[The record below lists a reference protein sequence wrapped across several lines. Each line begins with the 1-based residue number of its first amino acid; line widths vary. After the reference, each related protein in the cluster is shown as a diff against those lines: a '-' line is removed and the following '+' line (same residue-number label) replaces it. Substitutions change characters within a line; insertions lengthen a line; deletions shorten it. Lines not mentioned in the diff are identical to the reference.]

1 MLYPLGTVATLSP
14 AMMAQMRTVA
24 APSAAALRSV
34 ASAPTAAA
42 SAATSFSII
51 PEAYRRLE
59 EPVKIAESSVAP
71 GSIFVTAWP
80 FVRLSDSQVK
90 ATLDAIT
97 GPSGVGPAVVPGLA
111 AASGVGSGDPVAR
124 ARSLAPS
131 FLATG
136 FIRDEGV
143 DQSVTRGYIW
153 IAMSW
158 GTPQSRLGA
167 GRAAKAILGEALK
180 LAGASFASGKPSAG
194 QVWSSAQTPGT
205 VAADESDSS
214 IEDAA
219 KKGVLALAQGL
230 SAIAGGLGF
239 SGTVSFP
246 ASRAR
251 SQVRSLANTMFNAAR
266 AASEG
271 PVLVQQAEQLA
282 AQALSLPDQAA
293 AGQAILQ
300 AKQRL
305 LEFKRYIL
313 EGSAQAT
320 AAAQLCETESSPE
333 SSQIAKSIRD
343 QVVSDAGSALA
354 KYRSVPSVAR
364 RFQEAWLW
372 KRAQTQLTALLRGLA
387 EEIAQLCAT
396 ARALLNNVTAMQQL
410 VAQIDATVT
419 KLDYTYQQL
428 RIDWWQRDWA
438 GVPAYYWMGGGGLI
452 VAGLVVWRVR
462 SRSKARAA
470 ARAAAPTAVAKN
482 KARWPSLRKRWFSV
496 NDERPISGADLVR
509 YNLHDPDVLDGA
521 SRLRVGQMWGGGAG
535 GHVTRVAP
543 PRKGKR

>member
-1 MLYPLGTVATLSP
+1 MSYSLGAAAALSP
-14 AMMAQMRTVA
+14 AYLEQLKTITIS
-24 APSAAALRSV
+24 PAAAEQLKKV
-34 ASAPTAAA
+34 ASAPAAGA

-51 PEAYRRLE
+51 PEAYSRLE
-59 EPVKIAESSVAP
+59 EPVKTAESSVAP

-111 AASGVGSGDPVAR
+111 EASMVSKGDTVSR
-124 ARSLAPS
+124 ARTLAPA

-136 FIRDEGV
+136 WIRDEGV

-158 GTPQSRLGA
+158 GTQQTRLTA
-167 GRAAKAILGEALK
+167 SRAAKAILGEALK
-180 LAGASFASGKPSAG
+180 LAGASFAPRNPADG
-194 QVWSSAQTPGT
+194 QVWVTAQTPGT
-205 VAADESDSS
+205 LAADESDSA

-239 SGTVSFP
+239 SGIVSFP

-251 SQVRSLANTMFNAAR
+251 SQVRSLANTMVNAVR

-305 LEFKRYIL
+305 LDFKRYIL
-313 EGSAQAT
+313 EGSAQAP
-320 AAAQLCETESSPE
+320 AAVQTCELETSPE

-354 KYRSVPSVAR
+354 KYRAVPSVAR
-364 RFQEAWLW
+364 KFQEARLW
-372 KRAQTQLTALLRGLA
+372 KRAQGQLDGLLRGLA
-387 EEIAQLCAT
+387 EEIAQLCST
-396 ARALLNNVTAMQQL
+396 ARSLVNNVTGLQQL
-410 VAQIDATVT
+410 VAQIDATVP
-419 KLDYTYQQL
+419 KLDYAYQQL
-428 RIDWWQRDWA
+428 RIDWWQRDVA
-438 GVPAYYWMGGGGLI
+438 GVPAFYWMGGAGLI
-452 VAGLVVWRVR
+452 VSGLVIWRIR
-462 SRSKARAA
+462 SRGKARAA
-470 ARAAAPTAVAKN
+470 AKLAAAKLAAGASAPAVPAAVAKN
-482 KARWPSLRKRWFSV
+482 RRHARRR
-496 NDERPISGADLVR
+496 
-509 YNLHDPDVLDGA
+509 
-521 SRLRVGQMWGGGAG
+521 SR
-535 GHVTRVAP
+535 
-543 PRKGKR
+543 